1 MGFQWHYNISVLKP
15 KVTDLDFIKKAK
27 INNSTIS
34 AFWELITFD
43 RPFIPTEGVDI
54 RIEGGYTLQN
64 DSEQEFQNITDD
76 QEEFWK
82 EEFRLEE
89 LYFARLSTSAYW
101 PLDSKLS
108 FLAEL
113 DMIYSSND
121 RTGINHQVGI
131 GGFYDNYVFTTPF
144 WGAKFYQYSSDN
156 FLNGSL
162 GLQWEATDK
171 IYITLRS
178 NYLDSRYPL
187 KWINPNRTADIFAFE
202 QTIDENGMPRPK

>member
-1 MGFQWHYNISVLKP
+1 MPDLVL
-15 KVTDLDFIKKAK
+15 L
-27 INNSTIS
+27 
-34 AFWELITFD
+34 LIGHLT
-43 RPFIPTEGVDI
+43 
-54 RIEGGYTLQN
+54 
-64 DSEQEFQNITDD
+64 
-76 QEEFWK
+76 
-82 EEFRLEE
+82 
-89 LYFARLSTSAYW
+89 
-101 PLDSKLS
+101 SKLS

-121 RTGINHQVGI
+121 RTGINHRVGI

-202 QTIDENGMPRPK
+202 QTIDENGMPEAEVIRNMCRFGLGVAFNSILGPLQFNISTTNLTNQYQLGLNIGYWY

>member
-1 MGFQWHYNISVLKP
+1 MKAKKPQDLEMIETDFFARFQTTYRPDQSMGFQWHYNISVLKP

-101 PLDSKLS
+101 PLD
-108 FLAEL
+108 
-113 DMIYSSND
+113 
-121 RTGINHQVGI
+121 Q
-131 GGFYDNYVFTTPF
+131 
-144 WGAKFYQYSSDN
+144 
-156 FLNGSL
+156 
-162 GLQWEATDK
+162 
-171 IYITLRS
+171 
-178 NYLDSRYPL
+178 
-187 KWINPNRTADIFAFE
+187 
-202 QTIDENGMPRPK
+202 